1 MPRAKSVADIK
12 SNLLRPALTSHFIVT
27 IGPPNALRSFVGNTQ
42 ENLNLL
48 CSEAVLPGSAL
59 ATIDITNDFQGVTE
73 RHAYRRQFDQAIDL
87 TFYVDATNYLPIRFF
102 EKWVGFVMNEP
113 DNADNELA
121 NPYYSYRVRYP
132 DGKGDGRLDNEAYT
146 ATGLTVTKFEKD
158 EQTAIEYEFVKS
170 FPLAITSMPISYEGA
185 SLLKC
190 SVQMTYI
197 RYILKNNSSNLR
209 TSTALSGGI
218 PLNLG
223 AASNAPGNMK
233 TASGQQLHRGILGQ
247 QLQAAISRQGLP
259 ANTNRVKYTG
269 SGNNIIVYPY

>member
-1 MPRAKSVADIK
+1 MPRAKSVAEIK
-12 SNLLRPALTSHFIVT
+12 SNLLRPALTSHFIVN

-102 EKWVGFVMNEP
+102 EKWIGFVMNEP
-113 DNADNELA
+113 TNPDNVLA

-158 EQTAIEYEFVKS
+158 EQTAIEYEFIKS
-170 FPLAITSMPISYEGA
+170 YPLAITSMPISYEGA

-197 RYILKNNSSNLR
+197 RYILKNNTNTLSPRGRGGYSPFQQSQFN
-209 TSTALSGGI
+209 AAGFLSGI
-218 PLNLG
+218 AANLVDS
-223 AASNAPGNMK
+223 AVDKA
-233 TASGQQLHRGILGQ
+233 
-247 QLQAAISRQGLP
+247 
-259 ANTNRVKYTG
+259 TG
-269 SGNNIIVYPY
+269 SDMLGDIAGGFAGRAVQNLF